1 MYQGYSLSN
10 TIIVK
15 SRPLEHYFL
24 SIFSLILNEEKEIIL
39 KSYGSSIG
47 KTIDIVNLLTGKILP
62 NYFNVIMEPS
72 ISNIDVGKSRNKI
85 SVIKII
91 LTVR

>member
-1 MYQGYSLSN
+1 MLRNSLTN

-15 SRPLEHYFL
+15 RRPLEHYFL

-47 KTIDIVNLLTGKILP
+47 TAIDIVNLLTGKILP
-62 NYFNVIMEPS
+62 NFFNV
-72 ISNIDVGKSRNKI
+72 
-85 SVIKII
+85 
-91 LTVR
+91 T